1 MKGIDISKYQK
12 DISNFNGVDFVIVKA
27 TEGVGYVDKSCDTLY
42 QKAKAQGKK
51 LGVYHFAR
59 PDLNSAEAEANFF
72 VENVK
77 GYVKEAILVLDW
89 EPGGSVVVGDNA
101 IPNISRVDWAKAWL
115 DKVYSLTG
123 VKPIIY
129 MSQSPENSYDWSQV
143 ANADYGLWVAKYGA
157 NNGQQGTQPTI
168 KYWKFYALWQYTSKG
183 RVSGYNGDLD
193 LDVFSG
199 DTSAWDKY
207 AGGSGTPTPQ
217 PAPQPAPAP
226 APTPSGTTYTVKKGD
241 TLSGIATK
249 FGTTYQKIAA
259 DNGIADPNKIY
270 PGQVLKING
279 GSSSSSA
286 EYYTVQKGDTLSKIA
301 SKYGTTYQHLAQVN
315 GISNPNKIYVG
326 QKIVIK

>member
-1 MKGIDISKYQK
+1 MLKGIDISHWQ
-12 DISNFNGVDFVIVKA
+12 NGFTDFSAVDFAIFKA
-27 TEGVGYVDKSCDTLY
+27 TEGTNYVDNCCDKFY
-42 QKAKAQGKK
+42 QQAKKQGKK

-89 EPGGSVVVGDNA
+89 EPGRGQ
-101 IPNISRVDWAKAWL
+101 ISNVAWAKTWL

-129 MSQSPENSYDWSQV
+129 MSQSPENSYDWSSV
-143 ANADYGLWVAKYGA
+143 ANSDYGLWVAKYGS

-168 KYWKFYALWQYTSKG
+168 KHWKFYALWQYTSKG

-217 PAPQPAPAP
+217 PAPQPTP
-226 APTPSGTTYTVKKGD
+226 APTPIGTTYTVKKGD

-286 EYYTVQKGDTLSKIA
+286 EYYTVQKGDNLSKIA
-301 SKYGTTYQHLAQVN
+301 SKYGTTVN
-315 GISNPNKIYVG
+315 QLVSWNNISNPNLIYPG
-326 QKIVIK
+326 QKLRVR

>member
-42 QKAKAQGKK
+42 QKAKAQGKL
-51 LGVYHFAR
+51 LGIYHFAR
-59 PDLNSAEAEANFF
+59 PDLGNSAEQEADYFID
-72 VENVK
+72 NVK
-77 GYVKEAILVLDW
+77 GYLNEAILVLDW
-89 EPGGSVVVGDNA
+89 EAKALNYPVS
-101 IPNISRVDWAKAWL
+101 WAKAFL
-115 DKVYSLTG
+115 DRVYARTG
-123 VKPIIY
+123 VKPMIY
-129 MSQSPENSYDWSQV
+129 MSESPVNDRDWSSV
-143 ANADYGLWVAKYGA
+143 ANADYGLWVAKYS
-157 NNGQQGTQPTI
+157 NNKPNC
-168 KYWKFYALWQYTSKG
+168 KWWKFYAIWQYG
-183 RVSGYNGDLD
+183 DNGNINGYAPVDVDEFYGDRQ
-193 LDVFSG
+193 
-199 DTSAWDKY
+199 AWLKY

-217 PAPQPAPAP
+217 PAPQPAP

>member
-1 MKGIDISKYQK
+1 MLKGIDISHWQ
-12 DISNFNGVDFVIVKA
+12 NGFNDFSGVDFAIFKA
-27 TEGVGYVDKSCDTLY
+27 TEGINYVDNCCDKFY
-42 QKAKAQGKK
+42 QQAKKQGKK

-77 GYVKEAILVLDW
+77 GYIKEAILVLDW
-89 EPGGSVVVGDNA
+89 EPGGGQ
-101 IPNISRVDWAKAWL
+101 ISNVAWAKTWL

-129 MSQSPENSYDWSQV
+129 MSQSPENSYDWSSV
-143 ANADYGLWVAKYGA
+143 ANSDYGLWVAKYGA

-183 RVSGYNGDLD
+183 KVSGYNGDLD

-217 PAPQPAPAP
+217 PAPQPAP

-286 EYYTVQKGDTLSKIA
+286 EYYTVQKGDNLSKIA
-301 SKYGTTYQHLAQVN
+301 SKYGTTVN
-315 GISNPNKIYVG
+315 QLVSWNNISNPNLIYPG
-326 QKIVIK
+326 QKLRVR